1 MVRWRNEFIRKEGE
15 WDYKKHP
22 TFEPLSAKG
31 TPHSV
36 TYSEMVIIELN
47 EITKDKYFLVGFQWG
62 KNSDGK
68 ARNNKFKINKKILK
82 EAKDDSFVIYRYRP

>member
-1 MVRWRNEFIRKEGE
+1 MW
-15 WDYKKHP
+15 Y
-22 TFEPLSAKG
+22 TFFSHCLITISL
-31 TPHSV
+31 
-36 TYSEMVIIELN
+36 Y
-47 EITKDKYFLVGFQWG
+47 ITKDKYFLVGFQWG

>member
-1 MVRWRNEFIRKEGE
+1 MVG
-15 WDYKKHP
+15 
-22 TFEPLSAKG
+22 S
-31 TPHSV
+31 
-36 TYSEMVIIELN
+36 
-47 EITKDKYFLVGFQWG
+47 QWG